1 MDNQLLSSEFTRCF
15 GTEPTLI
22 AHAPGRVNLIG
33 EHTDYNEGFVFPAAI
48 NFGTWVAASKR
59 EDNDIVVSALD
70 YENQQNQF
78 SLNDIQYDDNQ
89 GWANYVRGVVKVLKD
104 ALPDFAGA
112 NLVVT
117 GNVPQGAGLSS
128 SASFEI
134 AILKALSALYELSL
148 IHI

>member
-59 EDNDIVVSALD
+59 DDNDIVVTALD
-70 YENQQNQF
+70 YENQQNILTSF
-78 SLNDIQYDDNQ
+78 
-89 GWANYVRGVVKVLKD
+89 AN
-104 ALPDFAGA
+104 F
-112 NLVVT
+112 
-117 GNVPQGAGLSS
+117 
-128 SASFEI
+128 
-134 AILKALSALYELSL
+134 LSL
-148 IHI
+148 MSEFIIINLGTFLFS